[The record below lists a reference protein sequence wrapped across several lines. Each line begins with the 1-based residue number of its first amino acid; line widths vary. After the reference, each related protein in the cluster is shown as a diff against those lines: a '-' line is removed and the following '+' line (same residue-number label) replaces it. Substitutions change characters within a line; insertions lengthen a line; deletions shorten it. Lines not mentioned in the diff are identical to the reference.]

1 MRILI
6 TGASSFV
13 GKHLV
18 SMLLEEGYEV
28 FHLVKVSKGFENE
41 LVWDFKSDIPDGL
54 PPCDAV
60 VHLAAYVYFG
70 SEMNIDQ
77 YNVNTVSTIKL
88 SSYAKTH
95 NAYFIMAS
103 MAGIHGSKQ
112 TIVGIDTPVAPE
124 DHYAL
129 SKYIAEES
137 IKAYADNYSILRI
150 GGIYGLDG
158 PQHLL
163 LNKAIS
169 DAVHQR
175 KTPVLK
181 GIGNAKRNYIC
192 VLDVAFWILAL
203 IQKYKADMFSRNRS
217 IKETLYLASTEIM
230 SIEEYLQTLADV
242 VLKNGKLIRADG
254 KETTDWVVVSS
265 EPPFKLRT
273 FREYLNL
280 LI

>member
-1 MRILI
+1 MRILV

-13 GKHLV
+13 GKHLA

-28 FHLVKVSKGFENE
+28 FHLVRVSKGFENE
-41 LVWDFKSDIPDGL
+41 LVWDFKSDIPNWL

-70 SEMNIDQ
+70 PEMNIDQ

-95 NAYFIMAS
+95 NAYFVMAS

-112 TIVGIDTPVAPE
+112 TIVGIDTPIAPE
-124 DHYAL
+124 NHYAL

-137 IKAYADNYSILRI
+137 IKTCVDNYSILRI
-150 GGIYGLDG
+150 GGIYGIDG

-163 LNKAIS
+163 LNKAMS

-181 GIGNAKRNYIC
+181 GTGNAKRNYIC
-192 VLDVAFWILAL
+192 VLDVAFWILTL
-203 IQKYKADMFSRNRS
+203 IQKYKADMSSKNRS

-230 SIEEYLQTLADV
+230 TIEEYLQTIADV
-242 VLKNGKLIRADG
+242 VLKNGKLIRTEGNEAN
-254 KETTDWVVVSS
+254 DWVVTPS
-265 EPPFKLRT
+265 EPSFNLRT
-273 FREYLNL
+273 FKGYLNS

>member
-1 MRILI
+1 MRLLI

-18 SMLLEEGYEV
+18 RMLSEEGYEV
-28 FHLVKVSKGFENE
+28 FHLVRVSKGLENE
-41 LVWDFKSDIPDGL
+41 LVWDFKSDIPEGL

-88 SSYAKTH
+88 SSYAKSH
-95 NAYFIMAS
+95 KAYFVMAS

-124 DHYAL
+124 NHYAL
-129 SKYIAEES
+129 SKYLAEES
-137 IKAYADNYSILRI
+137 IKTYVDNYSILRI

-169 DAVHQR
+169 DAVHKR
-175 KTPVLK
+175 KTPVLN
-181 GIGNAKRNYIC
+181 GTGNAKRNYVC
-192 VLDVAFWILAL
+192 VLDVAQWILAL
-203 IQKYKADMFSRNRS
+203 IQKYKASNKKT
-217 IKETLYLASTEIM
+217 KETLYLASKEIM
-230 SIEEYLQTLADV
+230 SIEEYLQTIADV
-242 VLKNGKLIRADG
+242 ILRNRRLIRTDG
-254 KETTDWVVVSS
+254 KETTDWVIVTS

-273 FREYLNL
+273 FKGYLNS